1 MLTSYI
7 CQPPQKYINFV
18 NILCDKNGHI
28 RVLGISLVWRI
39 MLLLP
44 IAKSVQKISR
54 ICHYLQVGLFNKKK
68 IHWFEELSTTNSV
81 HPLKEITYNLHYY
94 RDKPAI
100 RTLHCIVL
108 IVSHRYLFCNSPN
121 NPLLSQG
128 TKRSNKGYW
137 NRNFSGLS
145 GRARKHPDVSELCRK
160 TPWSCDWGY
169 WEPFLTHNPPTAAK

>member
-28 RVLGISLVWRI
+28 RVLGISLVWGI
-39 MLLLP
+39 VLLLP

-81 HPLKEITYNLHYY
+81 RH
-94 RDKPAI
+94 
-100 RTLHCIVL
+100 
-108 IVSHRYLFCNSPN
+108 
-121 NPLLSQG
+121 
-128 TKRSNKGYW
+128 
-137 NRNFSGLS
+137 
-145 GRARKHPDVSELCRK
+145 
-160 TPWSCDWGY
+160 
-169 WEPFLTHNPPTAAK
+169 